1 MNIFPKSFNT
11 ISSVTVTNSKT
22 LINKYKDL
30 LFDTTTKKVIVKD
43 GKTEF
48 TDKKKQVQQWIFLL
62 LHTEMEKYKVYQDT
76 EFGIRFL
83 YEMRGNEFYSSGFT
97 IAQIKDELEEK
108 LLLNKNIQSVESIN
122 ITKNFNSLVFDIVV
136 IVNDELIKSEVELNV

>member
-1 MNIFPKSFNT
+1 MSIFPKSLNT
-11 ISSVTVTNSKT
+11 ISSIIIANSET
-22 LINKYKDL
+22 SNNKYKDL
-30 LFDTTTKKVIVKD
+30 LFDTISKKVLVRD

-108 LLLNKNIQSVESIN
+108 LLLNNNIQRVESIE
-122 ITKNFNSLVFDIVV
+122 ITKKFNSLEFDIVV
-136 IVNDELIKSEVELNV
+136 IVDDELIESEVELNV

>member
-1 MNIFPKSFNT
+1 MSIFPKSLNT
-11 ISSVTVTNSKT
+11 ISSIIIANSET
-22 LINKYKDL
+22 SNNKYKDL
-30 LFDTTTKKVIVKD
+30 LFDITSKKVVVRD

-62 LHTEMEKYKVYQDT
+62 IHTEMEKYKVYQDT
-76 EFGIRFL
+76 KFGIRFL

-108 LLLNKNIQSVESIN
+108 LLLNKNIQRVESIE
-122 ITKNFNSLVFDIVV
+122 ITKKFNSLEFDIVV
-136 IVNDELIKSEVELNV
+136 IVDDELIESEVELNV

>member
-1 MNIFPKSFNT
+1 MSIFPKTLNT
-11 ISSVTVTNSKT
+11 ISSVTITNSET
-22 LINKYKDL
+22 LNNKYKDL
-30 LFDTTTKKVIVKD
+30 LFDTITKKVVIKD

-48 TDKKKQVQQWIFLL
+48 TDKKNQVQQWIFLL

-83 YEMRGNEFYSSGFT
+83 YEMRGKEFYSSGFT

-108 LLLNKNIQSVESIN
+108 ILLNSNIQSVESIE
-122 ITKNFNSLVFDIVV
+122 ITKNFNSLEFEIVV
-136 IVNDELIKSEVELNV
+136 VVDDELIESEVEINV

>member
-1 MNIFPKSFNT
+1 MSIFPKSLNT
-11 ISSVTVTNSKT
+11 TSSVIVTNSET
-22 LINKYKDL
+22 LITKYKDL
-30 LFDTTTKKVIVKD
+30 LFDTTTKKVVVKD

-83 YEMRGNEFYSSGFT
+83 YEMKGNEFYSSGFT

-108 LLLNKNIQSVESIN
+108 LLLNKNIQRVESIE
-122 ITKNFNSLVFDIVV
+122 ITKNFNSLEFAIAV
-136 IVNDELIKSEVELNV
+136 IVEDELIESEVKLNV

>member
-1 MNIFPKSFNT
+1 MSIFPKSLNT
-11 ISSVTVTNSKT
+11 ISSIIIANSET
-22 LINKYKDL
+22 SNNKYKDL
-30 LFDTTTKKVIVKD
+30 LFDTISKKVLVRD

-62 LHTEMEKYKVYQDT
+62 IHTEMEKYKVYQDT

-108 LLLNKNIQSVESIN
+108 LLLNNNIQRVESIE
-122 ITKNFNSLVFDIVV
+122 ITKKFNSLEFDIVV
-136 IVNDELIKSEVELNV
+136 IVDDELIESEVELNV

>member
-1 MNIFPKSFNT
+1 MSIFPKSLNT
-11 ISSVTVTNSKT
+11 ISSIIIANSET
-22 LINKYKDL
+22 SNNKYKDL
-30 LFDTTTKKVIVKD
+30 LFDTISKKVLVRD

-62 LHTEMEKYKVYQDT
+62 IHTEMEKYKVYQDT

-108 LLLNKNIQSVESIN
+108 LLLNKNIQKVESIE
-122 ITKNFNSLVFDIVV
+122 ITKKFNSLEFDIVV
-136 IVNDELIKSEVELNV
+136 IVDDELIESEVELNV

>member
-1 MNIFPKSFNT
+1 MSIFPKNLNT

-30 LFDTTTKKVIVKD
+30 LFDTTTKKVVVKD

-108 LLLNKNIQSVESIN
+108 LLLNKNIQNVESIN

>member
-1 MNIFPKSFNT
+1 MSIFPKSLNT
-11 ISSVTVTNSKT
+11 ISSIIIANSET
-22 LINKYKDL
+22 SNIKYKDL
-30 LFDTTTKKVIVKD
+30 LFDTISKKVLVRD

-108 LLLNKNIQSVESIN
+108 LLLNNNIQRVESIE
-122 ITKNFNSLVFDIVV
+122 ITKKFNSLEFDIVV
-136 IVNDELIKSEVELNV
+136 IVDDELIESEVELNV

>member
-1 MNIFPKSFNT
+1 MSIFPKSLNT
-11 ISSVTVTNSKT
+11 ITSIIIANSET
-22 LINKYKDL
+22 SNNKYKDL
-30 LFDTTTKKVIVKD
+30 LFDITSKKVVVRD

-62 LHTEMEKYKVYQDT
+62 IHTEMEKYKVYQNT

-108 LLLNKNIQSVESIN
+108 LLLNNNIQRVESIE
-122 ITKNFNSLVFDIVV
+122 ITKKFNSLEFDIVV
-136 IVNDELIKSEVELNV
+136 IVDDELIESEVELNV

>member
-1 MNIFPKSFNT
+1 MSIFPKSLNT
-11 ISSVTVTNSKT
+11 ISSIIITNSET
-22 LINKYKDL
+22 SNNKYKDL
-30 LFDTTTKKVIVKD
+30 LFDTISKKVLVRD

-62 LHTEMEKYKVYQDT
+62 IHTEMEKYKVYQDT

-108 LLLNKNIQSVESIN
+108 LLLNKNIQRVESIE
-122 ITKNFNSLVFDIVV
+122 ITKKFNSLEFDIVV
-136 IVNDELIKSEVELNV
+136 IVDDELIESEVELNV

>member
-1 MNIFPKSFNT
+1 MSIFPKSLNT
-11 ISSVTVTNSKT
+11 ISSVTITNSET
-22 LINKYKDL
+22 SNNKYKDL
-30 LFDTTTKKVIVKD
+30 LFDTTSKKVVVRD

-62 LHTEMEKYKVYQDT
+62 IHTEMEKYKVYQDT

-108 LLLNKNIQSVESIN
+108 LLLNKNIQRVESIE
-122 ITKNFNSLVFDIVV
+122 ITKKFNSLEFDIVV
-136 IVNDELIKSEVELNV
+136 IVDDEVIESEVELNV

>member
-1 MNIFPKSFNT
+1 MSIFPKSFNT

-62 LHTEMEKYKVYQDT
+62 LHTEMKKYKVYQDT

>member
-1 MNIFPKSFNT
+1 MSIFPKSLNT
-11 ISSVTVTNSKT
+11 ISSIIIANSET
-22 LINKYKDL
+22 SNIKYKDL
-30 LFDTTTKKVIVKD
+30 LFDTTSKKVVVRD
-43 GKTEF
+43 GKTEI

-62 LHTEMEKYKVYQDT
+62 IHTEMEKYKVYQDT

-108 LLLNKNIQSVESIN
+108 LLLNKNIQRVESIE
-122 ITKNFNSLVFDIVV
+122 ITKKFNSLEFDIVV
-136 IVNDELIKSEVELNV
+136 IVDDELIESEVELNV

>member
-1 MNIFPKSFNT
+1 MSIFPKSLNT
-11 ISSVTVTNSKT
+11 ITSIIIANSET
-22 LINKYKDL
+22 SNNKYKDL
-30 LFDTTTKKVIVKD
+30 LFDITSKKVVVRD

-108 LLLNKNIQSVESIN
+108 LLLNKNIQRVESIE
-122 ITKNFNSLVFDIVV
+122 ITKKFNSLEFDIVV
-136 IVNDELIKSEVELNV
+136 IVDDELIESEVELNV

>member
-1 MNIFPKSFNT
+1 MSIFPKSLNT
-11 ISSVTVTNSKT
+11 ISSIIIANSET
-22 LINKYKDL
+22 SNNKYKDL
-30 LFDTTTKKVIVKD
+30 LFDTTSKKVLVRD

-62 LHTEMEKYKVYQDT
+62 IHTEMEKYKVYKDT

-108 LLLNKNIQSVESIN
+108 LLLNKNIQRVESIE
-122 ITKNFNSLVFDIVV
+122 ITKKFNSLEFDIVV
-136 IVNDELIKSEVELNV
+136 IVDDELIESEVELNV

>member
-1 MNIFPKSFNT
+1 MNIFPKSLNT
-11 ISSVTVTNSKT
+11 ISSVTITNSET
-22 LINKYKDL
+22 LNNKYKDL
-30 LFDTTTKKVIVKD
+30 LFDTTTKKVVVKD

-48 TDKKKQVQQWIFLL
+48 TDKKKQIQQWIFLL

-108 LLLNKNIQSVESIN
+108 LLLNSNIQSIESIE
-122 ITKNFNSLVFDIVV
+122 ITKSFNSLEFDIVV
-136 IVNDELIKSEVELNV
+136 IVDDELIESEVEINV

>member
-1 MNIFPKSFNT
+1 MSIFPKSFNT

-122 ITKNFNSLVFDIVV
+122 ITKNFNSLAFDIVV

>member
-1 MNIFPKSFNT
+1 MSIFPKSLNT
-11 ISSVTVTNSKT
+11 ISSIIIANSET
-22 LINKYKDL
+22 SNNKYKDL
-30 LFDTTTKKVIVKD
+30 LFDTTTKKVVVKD
-43 GKTEF
+43 GKTEI

-108 LLLNKNIQSVESIN
+108 LLLNKNIQRVESIE
-122 ITKNFNSLVFDIVV
+122 ITKKFNSLEFDIVV
-136 IVNDELIKSEVELNV
+136 IVDDELIESEVELNV

>member
-1 MNIFPKSFNT
+1 MSIFPKSLNT
-11 ISSVTVTNSKT
+11 ISSIIIANSET
-22 LINKYKDL
+22 SNIKYKDL
-30 LFDTTTKKVIVKD
+30 LFDTTSKKVVVRD
-43 GKTEF
+43 GKTEI

-108 LLLNKNIQSVESIN
+108 LLLNNNIQRVESIE
-122 ITKNFNSLVFDIVV
+122 ITKKFNSLEFDIVV
-136 IVNDELIKSEVELNV
+136 IVDDELIESEVELNV

>member
-1 MNIFPKSFNT
+1 MSIFPKSLNT
-11 ISSVTVTNSKT
+11 TSSVIVTNSET
-22 LINKYKDL
+22 LITKYKDL
-30 LFDTTTKKVIVKD
+30 LFDTTTKKVVVKD

-83 YEMRGNEFYSSGFT
+83 YEMKGNEFYSSGFT

-108 LLLNKNIQSVESIN
+108 LLLNKNIQRVESIE
-122 ITKNFNSLVFDIVV
+122 ITKNFNSLEFDIAV
-136 IVNDELIKSEVELNV
+136 IVEDELIESEVKLNV

>member
-1 MNIFPKSFNT
+1 MSIFPKSFNS

-30 LFDTTTKKVIVKD
+30 LFDTTTKKVVVKD

-62 LHTEMEKYKVYQDT
+62 LHTEMGKYKVYQDT

-97 IAQIKDELEEK
+97 IAQIKDELEGK
-108 LLLNKNIQSVESIN
+108 LLLNSNNQSVESIE

-136 IVNDELIKSEVELNV
+136 IVNDELVKSEVELNV

>member
-1 MNIFPKSFNT
+1 MSIFPKSFNT
-11 ISSVTVTNSKT
+11 ISSVAVTNSKT

-30 LFDTTTKKVIVKD
+30 LFDITTKKVIVKD

>member
-1 MNIFPKSFNT
+1 MSIFPKSLNT
-11 ISSVTVTNSKT
+11 ISSVTITNSET
-22 LINKYKDL
+22 LNNKYKDL
-30 LFDTTTKKVIVKD
+30 LFDTTTKKVVVKD

>member
-1 MNIFPKSFNT
+1 MSIFPKSLNT
-11 ISSVTVTNSKT
+11 ISSVTITNSET
-22 LINKYKDL
+22 SNNKYKDL
-30 LFDTTTKKVIVKD
+30 LFDTTSKKVLVRD

-62 LHTEMEKYKVYQDT
+62 IHTEMEKYKVYQDT

-108 LLLNKNIQSVESIN
+108 LLLNKNIQRVESIE
-122 ITKNFNSLVFDIVV
+122 ITKKFNSLEFDIVV
-136 IVNDELIKSEVELNV
+136 IVDDELIESEVELNV

>member
-1 MNIFPKSFNT
+1 MSIFPKSFNT
-11 ISSVTVTNSKT
+11 ISSVAVTNSKT

-30 LFDTTTKKVIVKD
+30 LFDITTKKVIVKD

-48 TDKKKQVQQWIFLL
+48 TDKKKQVQQWMFLL

>member
-1 MNIFPKSFNT
+1 MSIFPKSLNT
-11 ISSVTVTNSKT
+11 ISSIIIANSET
-22 LINKYKDL
+22 SNNKYKDL
-30 LFDTTTKKVIVKD
+30 LFDTTSKKVLVRD

-62 LHTEMEKYKVYQDT
+62 IHTEMEKYKVYQDT

-108 LLLNKNIQSVESIN
+108 LLLNKNIQRVESIE
-122 ITKNFNSLVFDIVV
+122 ITKKFNSLEFDIVV
-136 IVNDELIKSEVELNV
+136 IVDDELIESEVELNV

>member
-1 MNIFPKSFNT
+1 MSIFPKSLNT
-11 ISSVTVTNSKT
+11 ISSVTITNSET
-22 LINKYKDL
+22 LNNKYKDL

>member
-1 MNIFPKSFNT
+1 MSIFPKSFNS

-30 LFDTTTKKVIVKD
+30 LFDTTTKKVVVKD

-62 LHTEMEKYKVYQDT
+62 LHTEMGKYKVYQDT

-97 IAQIKDELEEK
+97 IAQIKDELEGK
-108 LLLNKNIQSVESIN
+108 LLLNSNIQSVESIE

-136 IVNDELIKSEVELNV
+136 IVNDELVKSEVELNV

>member
-1 MNIFPKSFNT
+1 MSIFPKSFNT

-122 ITKNFNSLVFDIVV
+122 ITKNFNSLVFDIIV

>member
-1 MNIFPKSFNT
+1 MSIFPKSFNT
-11 ISSVTVTNSKT
+11 ISSVTITNNETSN
-22 LINKYKDL
+22 NKYKDL
-30 LFDTTTKKVIVKD
+30 LFDTTSKKVVVRD
-43 GKTEF
+43 GKTEI

-108 LLLNKNIQSVESIN
+108 LLLNNNIQRVESIE
-122 ITKNFNSLVFDIVV
+122 ITKKFNSLEFDIVV
-136 IVNDELIKSEVELNV
+136 IVDDELIESEVELNV

>member
-1 MNIFPKSFNT
+1 ML
-11 ISSVTVTNSKT
+11 VR
-22 LINKYKDL
+22 
-30 LFDTTTKKVIVKD
+30 D

-62 LHTEMEKYKVYQDT
+62 IHTEMEKYKVYQDT

-108 LLLNKNIQSVESIN
+108 LLLNKNIQRVESIE
-122 ITKNFNSLVFDIVV
+122 ITKKFNSLEFDIVV
-136 IVNDELIKSEVELNV
+136 IVDDELIESEVELNV

>member
-1 MNIFPKSFNT
+1 MSIFPKSLNT
-11 ISSVTVTNSKT
+11 ITSIIIANSET
-22 LINKYKDL
+22 SNNKYKDL
-30 LFDTTTKKVIVKD
+30 LFDTTSKKVVVRD

-62 LHTEMEKYKVYQDT
+62 IHTEMEKYKVYKDT

-108 LLLNKNIQSVESIN
+108 LLLNKNIQRVESIE
-122 ITKNFNSLVFDIVV
+122 ITKKFNSLEFDIVV
-136 IVNDELIKSEVELNV
+136 IVDDELIESEVELNV

>member
-1 MNIFPKSFNT
+1 MNIFPKSLNT
-11 ISSVTVTNSKT
+11 ISPIIITNSET
-22 LINKYKDL
+22 SNNKYKDL
-30 LFDTTTKKVIVKD
+30 LFDTTTKKVVVKD
-43 GKTEF
+43 GKTEI

-62 LHTEMEKYKVYQDT
+62 LHTEMEKYKVYKDT

-108 LLLNKNIQSVESIN
+108 LLLNKNIQRVESIE
-122 ITKNFNSLVFDIVV
+122 ITKKFNSLEFDIVV
-136 IVNDELIKSEVELNV
+136 IVDDEVIESEVELNV

>member
-1 MNIFPKSFNT
+1 MSIFPKSFNT

-108 LLLNKNIQSVESIN
+108 LLFNKNIQSVESIN

>member
-1 MNIFPKSFNT
+1 MSIFPKSFNT
-11 ISSVTVTNSKT
+11 ISSVTVTNNKT

>member
-1 MNIFPKSFNT
+1 MSIFPKSFNT

-76 EFGIRFL
+76 EFGISFL